1 LVEASTAR
9 SSSPLSGAVVLTS
22 GVATLGGL
30 LFGYDISVISGAM
43 LFLRSD
49 FHLTDSQIEFVV
61 STLLAGALVGSA
73 IVGYSADRWGRRMVL
88 VVTGLGFTLFSVLSG
103 LSVGLTSLAAARF
116 FIGAFAGIASMVV
129 PLYIAEVSPARYRG
143 ALVAGNQL
151 AITVG
156 VLLAYLVDYAFAAS
170 QNWRWMF
177 MSAVFPSF
185 ALFVGMIFLPESPRW
200 LARQGQGD
208 RALASFHRL
217 GRGNEAEAELAEV
230 EGALHKEGEGFR
242 SLFKPGF
249 RRAVIVGVVLASIQS
264 FSGID
269 TIVFYAPEV
278 LTRAGYPSAKA
289 AILATVGIGVMMVLI
304 TAVSMFL
311 VDWLGR
317 RALLLISTGGM
328 GGTLALVGAAFHSH
342 ATGIAVFYELM
353 VAVAFFGVG
362 LGPVVWLLI
371 SEIYPTKIRGAAMS
385 LATLSVWAADWL
397 ITGTFLS
404 LVRWASPAGAY
415 WIYAFICVLS
425 CAFCYA
431 FVPETKG
438 KSLEAIE
445 RYWHHLGER

>member
-1 LVEASTAR
+1 MVEASTAR

-249 RRAVIVGVVLASIQS
+249 RRAVIVGV
-264 FSGID
+264 GRW
-269 TIVFYAPEV
+269 APEA
-278 LTRAGYPSAKA
+278 R
-289 AILATVGIGVMMVLI
+289 
-304 TAVSMFL
+304 
-311 VDWLGR
+311 
-317 RALLLISTGGM
+317 
-328 GGTLALVGAAFHSH
+328 
-342 ATGIAVFYELM
+342 
-353 VAVAFFGVG
+353 
-362 LGPVVWLLI
+362 
-371 SEIYPTKIRGAAMS
+371 
-385 LATLSVWAADWL
+385 
-397 ITGTFLS
+397 
-404 LVRWASPAGAY
+404 
-415 WIYAFICVLS
+415 
-425 CAFCYA
+425 
-431 FVPETKG
+431 
-438 KSLEAIE
+438 
-445 RYWHHLGER
+445 

>member
-1 LVEASTAR
+1 MLTA
-9 SSSPLSGAVVLTS
+9 

-49 FHLTDSQIEFVV
+49 FHLTDSQIELVV

-73 IVGYSADRWGRRMVL
+73 VAGYSADRWGRRMVL
-88 VVTGLGFTLFSVLSG
+88 LVTGLGFTLFTILSG
-103 LSVGLTSLAAARF
+103 ISGGLASLAVARF

-129 PLYIAEVSPARYRG
+129 PLYIAEVSPARHRG
-143 ALVAGNQL
+143 ALVSGNQL

-185 ALFVGMIFLPESPRW
+185 ALFVGMIFVAESPRW
-200 LARQGQGD
+200 LARKGHRD

-217 GRGNEAEAELAEV
+217 GRGDEAEAELAEV
-230 EGALHKEGEGFR
+230 EGALHEEGEGFR
-242 SLFKPGF
+242 SLFKPGI
-249 RRAVIVGVVLASIQS
+249 RRAVIVGVVLASVQS
-264 FSGID
+264 FCGID

-289 AILATVGIGVMMVLI
+289 AILATVGIGVMLVLV
-304 TAVSMFL
+304 TVVSMFL

-328 GGTLALVGAAFHSH
+328 GVTLVLVGAAFRSH
-342 ATGIAVFYELM
+342 ATGIAVFYEL
-353 VAVAFFGVG
+353 VAAVAFFGVG
-362 LGPVVWLLI
+362 LGPVGWLLI

-385 LATLSVWAADWL
+385 LATLAVWAADWL

-404 LVRWASPAGAY
+404 LVSWATPAGAY
-415 WIYAFICVLS
+415 WIYASICILS
-425 CAFCYA
+425 FVFCYA

-445 RYWHHLGER
+445 RYWQHLGER